1 MADNML
7 KGVAW
12 LAMILLATLGA
23 LTFLPESAWESC
35 PPPLSPLRSSLAK
48 FCIAPEK
55 YRAKADDAE
64 LTVAPVD
71 ENACL
76 PNGGDDSLCAE
87 SRVQI
92 ASPPSRPRILEE
104 RGEPVD
110 SPVRSRF
117 AGVATDLQDSGLPST
132 DLSADDSLLSQSS
145 ADADPLAAPENLS
158 DSPLDDPIFN
168 GSGDGLDESL
178 TTLADPPQSAEFTEA
193 NALLSDHAQE
203 TASQQNASD
212 SLNVAATPAVE
223 AQNENGALSV
233 APMPE
238 GIAESSPSSAPQQ
251 PSQENP
257 ASQPRTLAEAGA
269 AMAAPASPAPAA
281 TTPAATTPAHAS
293 ATQSSASCAN
303 PVQTPLDPAA
313 CATAATPTLSEL
325 IAAKNY
331 PAALNLALNG
341 ARDVASAAQARE
353 IFVALNMLRRY
364 YVAQGQADVVARIN
378 ATLDCLAFEIFY
390 NPKRAILEPMR
401 QTLPGE
407 TLESIA
413 KEYNVS
419 PETIAVINGV
429 KLPADSPLPPGAQ
442 LKVFRGPVAAE
453 ISASRKE
460 LLLTFNGLYA
470 GRFKCGIPRQDA
482 NFRGTCDVETLIE
495 KPSCDAVDLS
505 GSKITIPG
513 GSPENP
519 LGAYWIGLSGGHGLQ
534 GTNRA
539 ELIGTDVPENG
550 GFIFS
555 NREISQLKIFLVPGT
570 KVYFTN

>member
-35 PPPLSPLRSSLAK
+35 PPPLSPLRASLAN
-48 FCIAPEK
+48 FCIAPAK
-55 YRAKADDAE
+55 YRAKVDEAE
-64 LTVAPVD
+64 LTVSPVD

-76 PNGGDDSLCAE
+76 PNGGDGSLCVE

-92 ASPPSRPRILEE
+92 ASPAPRPRILEE
-104 RGEPVD
+104 RGEPID

-117 AGVATDLQDSGLPST
+117 AGVATDLQDT
-132 DLSADDSLLSQSS
+132 DLPADDSLLSQSS
-145 ADADPLAAPENLS
+145 ADVDPLAAPENLS

-178 TTLADPPQSAEFTEA
+178 TTLADPPQSAEFSEA

-203 TASQQNASD
+203 AAAQQNTSD
-212 SLNVAATPAVE
+212 SLNVATIPAV
-223 AQNENGALSV
+223 ATQNENVAPSV

-238 GIAESSPSSAPQQ
+238 GIAESSATSVPQQ
-251 PSQENP
+251 PTQENAVP
-257 ASQPRTLAEAGA
+257 QPRTLAEAGA
-269 AMAAPASPAPAA
+269 SMASSAPQTPAAPTTAPAA
-281 TTPAATTPAHAS
+281 
-293 ATQSSASCAN
+293 QSSVACADPAQAS
-303 PVQTPLDPAA
+303 QDPAA
-313 CATAATPTLSEL
+313 CATAATPTLSDL

-331 PAALNLALNG
+331 PAALNLALKG
-341 ARDVASAAQARE
+341 ARDVASAAQARD
-353 IFVALNMLRRY
+353 IFVSLNMLRRY
-364 YVAQGQADVVARIN
+364 YVAQGQTDVVARIN
-378 ATLDCLAFEIFY
+378 ATLDGLAFEIFY

-429 KLPADSPLPPGAQ
+429 QLPADSPLPPGAQ

-482 NFRGTCDVETLIE
+482 NFRGSCAVETLIE

-505 GSKITIPG
+505 GAKITIPG
-513 GSPENP
+513 GAPENP

-550 GFIFS
+550 GYIFS
-555 NREISQLKIFLVPGT
+555 NREISQLKIFLAPGT
-570 KVYFTN
+570 KVYFTD

>member
-1 MADNML
+1 MAENML

-23 LTFLPESAWESC
+23 LTFLPESAWDTC
-35 PPPLSPLRSSLAK
+35 PPPLSSVRSSLAN
-48 FCIAPEK
+48 FCIAPAK
-55 YRAKADDAE
+55 YRAKAADSE
-64 LTVAPVD
+64 LTVAPVA
-71 ENACL
+71 ENARL
-76 PNGGDDSLCAE
+76 TNGDDDSLCAE

-92 ASPPSRPRILEE
+92 ASPRILEE
-104 RGEPVD
+104 RGEPID

-117 AGVATDLQDSGLPST
+117 AGVATGLRDADLPPT
-132 DLSADDSLLSQSS
+132 DLPADETLLSQSS
-145 ADADPLAAPENLS
+145 SEPEPAPLAAPENLA

-178 TTLADPPQSAEFTEA
+178 TTLADPPQSAEFSEA

-203 TASQQNASD
+203 TALQQNASD
-212 SLNVAATPAVE
+212 ALNVAAIPAVA
-223 AQNENGALSV
+223 AQNENAAPSV

-238 GIAESSPSSAPQQ
+238 GIAESSASSTPQQASLKNAAPQPQ
-251 PSQENP
+251 
-257 ASQPRTLAEAGA
+257 TLAEAGA
-269 AMAAPASPAPAA
+269 AMA
-281 TTPAATTPAHAS
+281 
-293 ATQSSASCAN
+293 SSASPTPAEPTPAIQSSVACAN
-303 PVQTPLDPAA
+303 PAQAAQDPAA
-313 CATAATPTLSEL
+313 CATGATPTLSEL
-325 IAAKNY
+325 LVAKNY
-331 PAALNLALNG
+331 PAALNLALKG
-341 ARDVASAAQARE
+341 ARDVASAAQARD
-353 IFVALNMLRRY
+353 IFVALNTLRRY
-364 YVAQGQADVVARIN
+364 YVAQGQTDVVARIN
-378 ATLDCLAFEIFY
+378 STLDGLAFEIFY

-407 TLESIA
+407 TLQSIA
-413 KEYNVS
+413 KEYGVS

-429 KLPADSPLPPGAQ
+429 QLPADSPLPPGAQ

-482 NFRGTCDVETLIE
+482 NFRGSCVVESLIE

-505 GSKITIPG
+505 GAKITISG
-513 GSPENP
+513 GAPENP
-519 LGAYWIGLSGGHGLQ
+519 LGAYWIALSDGHGLQ
-534 GTNRA
+534 GTNRP

-555 NREISQLKIFLVPGT
+555 NREISQLKIFLAPGS
-570 KVYFTN
+570 KVYFTD

>member
-1 MADNML
+1 MAENML

-35 PPPLSPLRSSLAK
+35 PPPLSPVRSYLAK
-48 FCIAPEK
+48 FCIAPAK
-55 YRAKADDAE
+55 YRAQADAE
-64 LTVAPVD
+64 ASVVPVD
-71 ENACL
+71 ESACL
-76 PNGGDDSLCAE
+76 PGGGDDSLCAE

-92 ASPPSRPRILEE
+92 ASPTARPRILQEH
-104 RGEPVD
+104 GEPLD
-110 SPVRSRF
+110 SPVGSRF
-117 AGVATDLQDSGLPST
+117 AEVATELQEPVAPTVGAPSVESILPQNSSET
-132 DLSADDSLLSQSS
+132 ELL
-145 ADADPLAAPENLS
+145 ATPENLV
-158 DSPLDDPIFN
+158 DNPLDDPIFN
-168 GSGDGLDESL
+168 GSGDGLNDSL
-178 TTLADPPQSAEFTEA
+178 TFLADPPTTPEFSEA
-193 NALLSDHAQE
+193 NAILNDHDAA
-203 TASQQNASD
+203 TASQQDGAAP
-212 SLNVAATPAVE
+212 LNVAAVPAV
-223 AQNENGALSV
+223 AQQNENV
-233 APMPE
+233 ATLTAPIPE
-238 GIAESSPSSAPQQ
+238 GVAESSTPSTPQL
-251 PSQENP
+251 PSQENTT
-257 ASQPRTLAEAGA
+257 AQPRTLAEAGA
-269 AMAAPASPAPAA
+269 AMAAAAPRIPVA
-281 TTPAATTPAHAS
+281 PSLAS
-293 ATQSSASCAN
+293 APQNAVSCADSA
-303 PVQTPLDPAA
+303 QGAQDPAA
-313 CATAATPTLSEL
+313 CAAPATPTLADL

-341 ARDVASAAQARE
+341 ARDVSSATQARD

-364 YVAQGQADVVARIN
+364 YVAQGQMDVVARIN
-378 ATLDCLAFEIFY
+378 TTLDGLAFEIFY

-407 TLESIA
+407 TLEAIA

-419 PETIAVINGV
+419 PEMIAVINGV
-429 KLPADSPLPPGAQ
+429 QLPVDSPLPPGAQ
-442 LKVFRGPVAAE
+442 LKVFRGPVVAE

-482 NFRGTCDVETLIE
+482 NFRGACDVETLIE
-495 KPSCDAVDLS
+495 NPSCDAVDLS

-539 ELIGTDVPENG
+539 ELVGTDVPENG

-555 NREISQLKIFLVPGT
+555 NREISQLKIFLAVGT
-570 KVYFTN
+570 KVYFTD

>member
-12 LAMILLATLGA
+12 LAMILFATLGA

-55 YRAKADDAE
+55 YRAKVDDSE

-71 ENACL
+71 EDACL
-76 PNGGDDSLCAE
+76 PSGGDDALCAE

-92 ASPPSRPRILEE
+92 ASPASRPRILEE

-117 AGVATDLQDSGLPST
+117 AGVATDLQDSDLTST
-132 DLSADDSLLSQSS
+132 DLPVDDSLLSQSS

-203 TASQQNASD
+203 TALQQNASD
-212 SLNVAATPAVE
+212 SLNVAAIPAVE
-223 AQNENGALSV
+223 AQNGNVAPSV

-238 GIAESSPSSAPQQ
+238 GIAESSSSSAPQQ
-251 PSQENP
+251 PSQGNP
-257 ASQPRTLAEAGA
+257 APQPRTLAEAGA
-269 AMAAPASPAPAA
+269 AMTSSASPDPAA
-281 TTPAATTPAHAS
+281 TTPATTP
-293 ATQSSASCAN
+293 QSSVVCAN
-303 PVQTPLDPAA
+303 PAQAPQDPAA

-341 ARDVASAAQARE
+341 ARDVASAAQARD

-364 YVAQGQADVVARIN
+364 YVAQGQTDVVARIN

-470 GRFKCGIPRQDA
+470 GRFKCGIPRQDV

>member
-23 LTFLPESAWESC
+23 LTFLPESAWDSC
-35 PPPLSPLRSSLAK
+35 PPPLSPLRASLAK
-48 FCIAPEK
+48 FCIAPAK
-55 YRAKADDAE
+55 YRAKVDEAE
-64 LTVAPVD
+64 LTVSPVD

-92 ASPPSRPRILEE
+92 ASPASRPRILEE

-117 AGVATDLQDSGLPST
+117 AGVATDLQDADLP
-132 DLSADDSLLSQSS
+132 ADDSPLSQSS
-145 ADADPLAAPENLS
+145 AVADPLAAPENLS

-178 TTLADPPQSAEFTEA
+178 TTLADPPQSAEFSEA

-203 TASQQNASD
+203 TALQQNASD
-212 SLNVAATPAVE
+212 SLNVAAMPAVE
-223 AQNENGALSV
+223 AQSGNVAPSV

-257 ASQPRTLAEAGA
+257 APQPRTLAEAGA
-269 AMAAPASPAPAA
+269 SMASSASPSPAA
-281 TTPAATTPAHAS
+281 TTPAP
-293 ATQSSASCAN
+293 ATQSSVACADPAQAS
-303 PVQTPLDPAA
+303 QDPAA

-331 PAALNLALNG
+331 PAALNLALKG
-341 ARDVASAAQARE
+341 ARDVASAAQARD

-364 YVAQGQADVVARIN
+364 YVAQGQTDVVARIN

-407 TLESIA
+407 TL
-413 KEYNVS
+413 
-419 PETIAVINGV
+419 
-429 KLPADSPLPPGAQ
+429 
-442 LKVFRGPVAAE
+442 
-453 ISASRKE
+453 
-460 LLLTFNGLYA
+460 
-470 GRFKCGIPRQDA
+470 
-482 NFRGTCDVETLIE
+482 
-495 KPSCDAVDLS
+495 
-505 GSKITIPG
+505 
-513 GSPENP
+513 
-519 LGAYWIGLSGGHGLQ
+519 
-534 GTNRA
+534 
-539 ELIGTDVPENG
+539 
-550 GFIFS
+550 
-555 NREISQLKIFLVPGT
+555 
-570 KVYFTN
+570 

>member
-12 LAMILLATLGA
+12 LAMILFATLGA

-92 ASPPSRPRILEE
+92 ASPASRPRILEE

-269 AMAAPASPAPAA
+269 AMAAPASPA
-281 TTPAATTPAHAS
+281 
-293 ATQSSASCAN
+293 
-303 PVQTPLDPAA
+303 PAA